1 MMHPMMM
8 VNPQGGPPM
17 MHPYYGYPHPYN
29 PMMVMV
35 NPHTMSPMMQQN
47 MMMGMQV
54 GAFMCVGVWAGGGGV
69 LQPHDGDGQPAH
81 DEPRDAAEYD
91 DGDAGVYGA
100 LRGACMGLW
109 GCGRCVACK
118 SELLPYLLASASPA
132 PAPQG
137 MAPHLAAHRC
147 CRCSAVVG

>member
-54 GAFMCVGVWAGGGGV
+54 GAFMCVGVWAGGGACCNPMMV
-69 LQPHDGDGQPAH
+69 MVNPHTMSPVMQQNMMMGMQ
-81 DEPRDAAEYD
+81 
-91 DGDAGVYGA
+91 V
-100 LRGACMGLW
+100 CMA
-109 GCGRCVACK
+109 R
-118 SELLPYLLASASPA
+118 
-132 PAPQG
+132 
-137 MAPHLAAHRC
+137 
-147 CRCSAVVG
+147 